1 MVEIV
6 QDIIKIDNEVE
17 VATTWGFPESI
28 DPATVLFFGDTDFAL
43 TLESDAKTKKSVLC
57 KAKQHKVVHTLGNSL
72 DSACFNKIERFY
84 PKPDYKDILGKIYY
98 KFYNSIQFSFIV
110 FL

>member
-1 MVEIV
+1 MVDLA

-28 DPATVLFFGDTDFAL
+28 DPANVLFFGNNDFAL

-57 KAKQHKVVHTLGNSL
+57 KAKQHKTVYTLGNSL
-72 DSACFNKIERFY
+72 NSACYNKIERFY
-84 PKPDYKDILGKIYY
+84 PKPDYKEILGKF
-98 KFYNSIQFSFIV
+98 FYM
-110 FL
+110 LC